1 MVVECLVVM
10 VELTLVVVAVA
21 QEVQHLIVG
30 MVVTVVQV

>member
-10 VELTLVVVAVA
+10 VELTLVEVAVA